1 MVESAMRSHVESSKA
16 PHGLPPFADIR
27 AIVPSKRSLNEK
39 MQIAIVPQKK
49 WPFGYATSEVM
60 ITKKEPIAVTK
71 FGVKPIFKAKRQAGV
86 MNLVTGALNGICN
99 IVPIVG

>member
-1 MVESAMRSHVESSKA
+1 MESKNPPHLLGPLCES
-16 PHGLPPFADIR
+16 L